1 MKNAGVTALAVII
14 LYALQTSILPL
25 IAYHGVTAD
34 LMLLFVTS
42 TAFLKGVRVGAL
54 SGFAVG
60 VLQDGESYIDR
71 LTQKWFVDYKPA
83 AQ

>member
-1 MKNAGVTALAVII
+1 MKNAGATALLVII

-42 TAFLKGVRVGAL
+42 TAFLKGACVGAL

-60 VLQDGESYIDR
+60 VLQDIASGTFLGVNAFTR
-71 LTQKWFVDYKPA
+71 CWMALPQ
-83 AQ
+83 

>member
-1 MKNAGVTALAVII
+1 MKNAGATALLVII

-42 TAFLKGVRVGAL
+42 TAFLKGARARALPSACCRTSRVGRSWA
-54 SGFAVG
+54 
-60 VLQDGESYIDR
+60 
-71 LTQKWFVDYKPA
+71 
-83 AQ
+83 